1 MEALELIE
9 IIKRGEDSHHQFKEN
24 ITNAESLAGEM
35 VAFSNSDGGMLII
48 GVDKNGSIVGIPNE
62 QIERINQLISNTA
75 SNNVRNPINLFTEN
89 VMVDEKLLTIINV
102 PLGIDK
108 PYMDKNGAVWVKNG
122 SDKRR
127 VTSKE
132 ELRRLFQSSDI
143 IHSDEIPIHN
153 STINDLDIEYFK
165 LFYHDVY
172 NSNLEEIDISID
184 KLMNN
189 LNLAVGTNLN
199 YAGLLIFGKNPQRL
213 KPQFIIKA
221 VNFIGVDAAGS
232 EFRDKEDIDG
242 KIQEQYIRAIAFINR
257 NLRKIQT
264 SDSFNISGQL
274 EIPNIVF
281 EELVANAIMH
291 RNYFIDSP
299 IRIFML
305 DNRIEII
312 SPGVLPNNLTVE
324 NIKNGVS
331 VIRNPII
338 ASFVTKNNL
347 IKYSGF
353 GTGVIRTLKNYKN
366 IEFYNEEQLN
376 QFKVVIQ
383 RPS

>member
-62 QIERINQLISNTA
+62 QIERISQLISNTA